1 MYVYNLTTVVSAEV
15 FGQWE
20 DWLRGVYLPAIEA
33 SLTAGNLRI
42 FRIMN
47 MPDDKHFAL
56 HHEVPTPQAMWEL
69 SQKVVPSLLV
79 QAAELFGEKVLFFG
93 TELKLQEESLLGN
106 LKN

>member
-15 FGQWE
+15 FGQWK

-42 FRIMN
+42 FRIM
-47 MPDDKHFAL
+47 K
-56 HHEVPTPQAMWEL
+56 VPTPQARWEL